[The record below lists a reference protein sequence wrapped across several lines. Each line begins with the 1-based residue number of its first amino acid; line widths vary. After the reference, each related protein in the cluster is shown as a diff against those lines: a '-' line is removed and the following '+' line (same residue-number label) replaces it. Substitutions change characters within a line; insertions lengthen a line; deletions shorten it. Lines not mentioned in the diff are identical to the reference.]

1 MVLEIFSRADKPYG
15 YQDWTN
21 SMVRFQ
27 VEAGYQ
33 HERPSDC
40 PVELYDTV
48 ILSCFKKLQYR
59 PTFNDI
65 VALFADNAFCA
76 GPTAIPRS
84 VDSAKQAWY
93 RYAGAEPQQA
103 AAEPDL
109 EPNPVADPEPE
120 PKPNTVAESVAYPVA
135 NPVTVTVTVPI
146 ADGGPNQYSTVAYA
160 DGKPDG
166 GRQHPP
172 ASDIRLMPAADAAD
186 AADSEDGD

>member
-120 PKPNTVAESVAYPVA
+120 PKPNTVAESVA
-135 NPVTVTVTVPI
+135 NPE
-146 ADGGPNQYSTVAYA
+146 PNPESEPEPNT
-160 DGKPDG
+160 KPNTKP
-166 GRQHPP
+166 HC
-172 ASDIRLMPAADAAD
+172 
-186 AADSEDGD
+186 ADSEPDHRSAIACTYDKANRCHL